1 MAVQVTDVS
10 ILVTSSVG
18 RGRRSARTRCR
29 FVSATRAVFLHDIYI
44 HPSLPA
50 SRVRMPEGKQVEW
63 RLPPPVA
70 NADPG
75 SIFLDKRPVTRRTPI
90 PLAHPTLDDAKLRG
104 AVPHGQ
110 EPWEPKNVPTVRF
123 PDTIKAFAH
132 GGTFPSSPERWDV
145 HQQTHVG
152 GNSGTVAA
160 GVRTQTGPSSSAP
173 WVVQTGKPPGGWSV
187 AGSMAEGW

>member
-1 MAVQVTDVS
+1 MTTLVGLWPTSDDRSVFDSADARSLSFSYDAS
-10 ILVTSSVG
+10 ILDLH
-18 RGRRSARTRCR
+18 
-29 FVSATRAVFLHDIYI
+29 RALDLHLDLHADLYT
-44 HPSLPA
+44 
-50 SRVRMPEGKQVEW
+50 MPEDKQVEW

-75 SIFLDKRPVTRRTPI
+75 SIFLDKRPVTRRSPN
-90 PLAHPTLDDAKLRG
+90 PLAHPTLDDAKSRCV
-104 AVPHGQ
+104 AVSHRQ
-110 EPWEPKNVPTVRF
+110 EPWMPTHVPSVRF

-132 GGTFPSSPERWDV
+132 GGTSPSSPERWDV